1 MSIFKSEIAP
11 KGLHFN
17 PSDFHISDKYATI
30 LTVISYPRFI
40 TPGYLAELTNIA
52 GIKVVIKHIPV
63 PFSMMQKM
71 INKQIADYKQR
82 YQDERDRTMQERL
95 RQEYESLEYFVQML
109 AANQSTIFDFQMHI
123 MITANSREE
132 LELRKSNVK
141 NYLDS
146 IEFRAVTLRFE
157 QETILKSM
165 LPIFPKQKI
174 EERIGTII
182 PSVTVAGMYPYVFDS
197 IKDPGLSNL
206 IGVDFSGGVILFNQF
221 LYKMRKESN
230 RNNANMIIL
239 GGSGSGKSTA
249 AKLLLR
255 GHIRNG
261 CQIVA
266 IDPENELEEMT
277 AMFGGE
283 TIDLGKGGSFG
294 MINPLEVILDVD
306 EEEIAEGLGHT
317 VLTRTL
323 QFLKAFMRYYYP
335 DIEEDVQTLFS
346 EIVQDTY
353 RRFDI
358 NFDTNFMNKTS
369 RDFPTFSDVY
379 ATIRGRLTSMTEKT
393 HERDVMERLELK
405 VRPFVRELS
414 YYFNGPTTIR
424 RDSNYIVFNIKE
436 LMNQDSN
443 IKNALFFNILKFAWG
458 LCLDKRRDTILMVD
472 EAHVLLEGKNV
483 LGADF
488 LAQVQRRSRK
498 YNTGTIII
506 TQQPSDFSDP
516 DVIVQ
521 GKAIFDNASYYMIM
535 QLRKQA
541 VEDLSHLVDLNENEM
556 ESIKR
561 YTQGQALFVCG
572 SRRMQIDVVVT
583 QEELDSFGSG
593 GGF

>member
-174 EERIGTII
+174 EESIGTII